1 MKHFYL
7 TLTED
12 LREAAPLLDWQK
24 VATEKVAG
32 RIIRND
38 VDGQIYMATFA
49 EHTGTRRGAQP
60 WECVRTFKC
69 YCVPVD
75 VKEETL
81 LSDGGSR

>member
-24 VATEKVAG
+24 VATEKIAG

-38 VDGQIYMATFA
+38 VDDQIYMATFA
-49 EHTGTRRGAQP
+49 EHTGTRRGAQS

-69 YCVPVD
+69 YCVPVN
-75 VKEETL
+75 VTTETL
-81 LSDGGSR
+81 LSDEGRR

>member
-12 LREAAPLLDWQK
+12 LREAAPLLDWVK

-32 RIIRND
+32 KIIKD
-38 VDGQIYMATFA
+38 EADGSIYMATFA
-49 EHTGTRRGAQP
+49 EHTGTRRGAMP

-75 VKEETL
+75 VKSMTL

>member
-7 TLTED
+7 TITED
-12 LREAAPLLDWQK
+12 LRESAPLLDWQK

-49 EHTGTRRGAQP
+49 EHTGTRRGSQP
-60 WECVRTFKC
+60 WEC

-81 LSDGGSR
+81 LSDGGRR